1 MTEQFSLLELTENLS
16 KEIIYCDRLIF
27 LCKFREFYQLMN
39 SKDGSEN
46 RSDNLKQAGKLIVQ
60 LLDAPKLVPF
70 KYLKRIMYELRSLVK
85 EVTNFLLLCF
95 QLVFILIY
103 FIFSKNAFN
112 EEQLFSLLRI
122 IQSNE
127 NRRNIFKE
135 GQKFNLRKLAENYSQ
150 NDFSMPIEEDPI
162 EIEYKFD
169 TKSWHDFLNEMST
182 KLADCFLNNSV
193 ETDGVLY

>member
-1 MTEQFSLLELTENLS
+1 M
-16 KEIIYCDRLIF
+16 K
-27 LCKFREFYQLMN
+27 
-39 SKDGSEN
+39 N
-46 RSDNLKQAGKLIVQ
+46 RN
-60 LLDAPKLVPF
+60 
-70 KYLKRIMYELRSLVK
+70 K
-85 EVTNFLLLCF
+85 EV
-95 QLVFILIY
+95 VKYI
-103 FIFSKNAFN
+103 N
-112 EEQLFSLLRI
+112 ETI